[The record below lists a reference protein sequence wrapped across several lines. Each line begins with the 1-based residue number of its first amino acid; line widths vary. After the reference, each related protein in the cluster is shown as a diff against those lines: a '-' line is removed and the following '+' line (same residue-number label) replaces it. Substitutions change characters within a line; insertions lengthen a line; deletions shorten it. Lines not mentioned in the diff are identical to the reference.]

1 MSIPEKKLNQDINEL
16 QRFVHDTRKQ
26 SIYSQSNRSNF
37 SFANYENILVSLQ
50 QFFRSLRRLPQ
61 RLQFPDRDLAWREP
75 IPSPSQCQPVA
86 LLQNET
92 LLV

>member
-50 QFFRSLRRLPQ
+50 QFFR
-61 RLQFPDRDLAWREP
+61 
-75 IPSPSQCQPVA
+75 
-86 LLQNET
+86 
-92 LLV
+92 